1 MAGEFHGRA
10 QRVADA
16 EHAAALI
23 VEEAHVHAAG
33 EAFGGGGQ
41 ALQVGD
47 GAGGVGAGFLIFG
60 GELVEPAGD
69 FGGQGGVEAAREDFI
84 DGAGVAGR

>member
-1 MAGEFHGRA
+1 MAGEFHGRSNG
-10 QRVADA
+10 VTDA
-16 EHAAALI
+16 EHAAAL
-23 VEEAHVHAAG
+23 VVKEAHVHAAG
-33 EAFGGGGQ
+33 EAFGGGGE

-47 GAGGVGAGFLIFG
+47 GAGGVGAGFLVFG

-69 FGGQGGVEAAREDFI
+69 FGGQRGVEAAGEDFI